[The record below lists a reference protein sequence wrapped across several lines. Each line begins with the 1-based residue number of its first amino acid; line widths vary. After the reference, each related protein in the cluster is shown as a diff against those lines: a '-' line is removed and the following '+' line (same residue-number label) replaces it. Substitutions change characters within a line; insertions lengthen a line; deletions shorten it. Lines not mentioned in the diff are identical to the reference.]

1 MNKDDIIVENQ
12 ALIKKVIKDMHLH
25 WNTEDEWQNYYDDGL
40 IGLINGV
47 RSYDEK
53 KGIMLSTYLYAC
65 IKRQIVNGIVKSF
78 YDKRRLNK
86 EQMYRLD
93 KELTNDSDTTYL
105 DLVKDKNVN
114 IEQEVEN
121 KLMYEEIIK
130 ALDYIEPKYYVD
142 MFCKFYGV
150 NGYEKMSLEAIGK
163 EYGCKKQNV
172 FDKIQRTQNKII
184 KIING
189 KKVPIVNKRR

>member
-1 MNKDDIIVENQ
+1 MNENDIIVENQ
-12 ALIKKVIKDMHLH
+12 MLIKKVIVDMHLH

-47 RSYDEK
+47 RSYDTK
-53 KGIMLSTYLYAC
+53 KGCKLSTYLYAC
-65 IKRQIVNGIVKSF
+65 IKREICNGIRLSM
-78 YDKRRLNK
+78 YDKRKINKEPMVRLNK
-86 EQMYRLD
+86 QITDESGD
-93 KELTNDSDTTYL
+93 TYL
-105 DLVKDKNVN
+105 DLVKDNAVN
-114 IEQEVEN
+114 IEQEIEN

-130 ALDYIEPKYYVD
+130 ALDYIEPRYYAD

-150 NGYEKMSLEAIGK
+150 NGYEKKSLEAIGK

-189 KKVPIVNKRR
+189 DNYGKRRTI